1 MKVVVVYSG
10 GLDSTVLLYHL
21 RDQGHEVQALS
32 VDYGQRHRRE
42 LDAAGA
48 ICSQLGV
55 PHGLADLSSLR
66 PVFAGLALTSKA
78 GAIPR
83 GPYSPSSMQ
92 ATTVPNRNMLLIAV
106 ALAWAVREKLDAVAY
121 AAHAGVSTTYPDCT
135 PAFAEAMAGAAHVC
149 DWRPLEVLAPFI
161 TWKKADI
168 VRRGAELNVPFTQT
182 WSCYGG
188 GDQHCGECG
197 TCHERRAAFA
207 LAGVVDSTEYRG
219 ETP

>member
-10 GLDSTVLLYHL
+10 GLESTVLLFHL

-32 VDYGQRHRRE
+32 VDYGQRQRRE
-42 LDAAGA
+42 LDAARA
-48 ICSQLGV
+48 ICSRLGM
-55 PHGLADLSSLR
+55 PHGLADLSSLG
-66 PVFAGLALTSKA
+66 PLFEGLALTSKTN
-78 GAIPR
+78 AIPR

-106 ALAWAVREKLDAVAY
+106 ALAWAAREELEAVAY
-121 AAHAGVSTTYPDCT
+121 AGHAGVSTTYPDCT
-135 PAFAEAMAGAAHVC
+135 PAFAEAMARAAQVC

-168 VRRGAELNVPFTQT
+168 VRRGAELNVPFAQT
-182 WSCYGG
+182 WSCYEG

-197 TCHERRAAFA
+197 TCHERRAAFVR
-207 LAGVVDSTEYRG
+207 AGVVDPTEYRG
-219 ETP
+219 KN